1 MKVLLTGANG
11 YIGIRLLSVLVRE
24 EHDVVCLVRDKRRM
38 RIDPNRVDPNTEKHV
53 SYYEANLQDKEALK
67 GLPEDID
74 VAFYLVHSMGKS
86 GDFEKTEQKIAENFV
101 AQIEQT
107 HCRQIIYLSGIVND
121 DNLSKHLRSRKNVE
135 DILLNSRV
143 PATILRAA
151 IIIGSGSASFE
162 IIRDLVEKLPVMVA
176 PKWLKTKCQPIAL
189 RNVLQYLDGVMLKEE
204 AYNQVYDIGGPD
216 VLTYKE
222 MLLGFAKVRGLR
234 RHIFTVPVLSP
245 RLSSMWLYFVTS
257 TSFGLA
263 RSLVDSMKNEV
274 VVQREGIR
282 EVVPIEHLI
291 SYEEAV
297 DRAFQRI
304 EQNEVISSWKDS
316 LNNSRIAVGLLDH
329 IEVPQQGV
337 YNDIR
342 KVRFTKPK
350 EQVIDNIWSIGGD
363 RGWYYLGFL
372 WEVRGIMDRMIGGVG
387 LRRGRRSPTELVVG
401 DALDFWRVLVA
412 DKEEGRLLLYAEM
425 RLPGEAWLEF
435 RVIEEDNQNY
445 LLQTATYR
453 PQGLLGRLY
462 WWAVYPFHGF
472 IFPGMA
478 RRIICFEEKRK
489 QLDEKER
496 KKQAKTPA

>member
-38 RIDPNRVDPNTEKHV
+38 RVDPNIEQHV
-53 SYYEANLQDKEALK
+53 TYYEADLQNKESLK
-67 GLPEDID
+67 DLPKDID

-86 GDFEKTEQKIAENFV
+86 GDFEKTEQKTAENFV
-101 AQIEQT
+101 AQIAQT
-107 HCRQIIYLSGIVND
+107 HCQQIIYLSGIVND

-135 DILLNSRV
+135 DILLNSPV

-162 IIRDLVEKLPVMVA
+162 IIRDLVEKLPVMIA
-176 PKWLKTKCQPIAL
+176 PKWLKTRCQPIAL
-189 RNVLQYLDGVMLKEE
+189 RNVLQYLNGVMLKEE
-204 AYNQVYDIGGPD
+204 AYDQVYDIGGPD

-222 MLLGFAKVRGLR
+222 MLLGFAKVRGLN
-234 RHIFTVPVLSP
+234 RHIFSVPVLSP

-274 VVQREGIR
+274 VVQHKGIQKI
-282 EVVPIEHLI
+282 VPIEHLI
-291 SYEEAV
+291 PYEEAV

-316 LNNSRIAVGLLDH
+316 LNNSRIAIGLLDH

-350 EQVIDNIWSIGGD
+350 AQVINNVWSIGGD

-372 WEVRGIMDRMIGGVG
+372 WEVRGIIDRMIGGVG

-412 DKEEGRLLLYAEM
+412 DKEKGRLLLYAEM
-425 RLPGEAWLEF
+425 KLPGEAWLEF
-435 RVIEEDNQNY
+435 QVIEEDNQNY

-462 WWAVYPFHGF
+462 WWVVYPFHGF

-478 RRIICFEEKRK
+478 KRIICFEEKRK

-496 KKQAKTPA
+496 KKHAKILA